1 MNTTQLQCFTTL
13 AGTLNYVRAAEELHM
28 TQPAVSRQIQSLE
41 QELGAKLF
49 TRTTR
54 SVSLTQIGTQF
65 LPEANSMLN
74 TYYHSIEWISTFHTG
89 MYHTLRIGYADPHAL
104 RPISEAL
111 RPLLQENDN
120 LAPELVQDQ
129 TDANLHKLVSGDL
142 DLIFG
147 IRDARFQNDAIRF
160 VPLHEEYFF
169 CVCRKD
175 HPLAEKCKKRHRNSV
190 SSEELFLYP
199 QIVDI
204 PPYLM
209 KNAFSRGHRI
219 VPVNDELN
227 NIIVSNSNE
236 AYCLVL
242 AGAGFAL
249 LPDHLLMKRTDLKFL
264 KWKESPH
271 TQLGIYCSR
280 DSLKDRESSV
290 RKFVENAEEIFGVP
304 AGG

>member
-13 AGTLNYVRAAEELHM
+13 AGTLNYVRAAEELNM

-74 TYYHSIEWISTFHTG
+74 TYYHSMEWISTFHSDVF
-89 MYHTLRIGYADPHAL
+89 HKLRIGYADPHAL
-104 RPISEAL
+104 RLIGEAL
-111 RPLLQENDN
+111 RPLVQESNN
-120 LAPELVQDQ
+120 LAPELVLDQ

-147 IRDARFQNDAIRF
+147 IRDAKFQNDAIRF
-160 VPLHEEYFF
+160 IPLHEEHFF

-190 SSEELFLYP
+190 SSEELFMYP
-199 QIVDI
+199 QVVDI

-227 NIIVSNSNE
+227 NVIVSSASE
-236 AYCLVL
+236 AYSLVL
-242 AGAGFAL
+242 AGVGYAL
-249 LPDHLLMKRTDLKFL
+249 LPDHLLMKHNDLKFL
-264 KWKESPH
+264 KWTESPH
-271 TQLGIYCSR
+271 TQVGIYCSQ
-280 DSLKDRESSV
+280 DAWKDRESAV
-290 RKFVENAEEIFGVP
+290 RKFVGNAEEAYSGED
-304 AGG
+304 